1 MLARLTVLLA
11 AACLALQPGLSRAL
25 DRVQFVVGSNPGG
38 GYDQTA
44 HALAQA
50 MQEAGVLKNA
60 SFDHRAGGGGAIALA
75 HFTATFKADTHVLII
90 VGAAMVGAI
99 LQNKPPV
106 ALAEATPIARLIDE
120 YSAFAV
126 PANSPIRSMKD
137 VVEMMKKDPQ
147 SVKWGGGSRGSVDQ
161 IAIAQIAKAAGLD
174 VNKINY
180 VPFQGG
186 GEAAAAIAGAHVT
199 VGTSGWNELA
209 PLIRSGKLRA
219 IAISSPARLVGNDTP
234 TLREQGYDVEIRN
247 WRGVY
252 AARGLSVEQ
261 RRRVTRAV
269 VAATQQKSWVAALEH
284 NAWQPTLLTGNE
296 FARFVTD
303 EHTRIEAQMR
313 QVGLLR

>member
-1 MLARLTVLLA
+1 MLARLTLLFVTA
-11 AACLALQPGLSRAL
+11 ALSLQHAPSWALE
-25 DRVQFVVGSNPGG
+25 RVQFVVGSNPGG

-50 MQEAGVLKNA
+50 MQESSAIKSA
-60 SFDHRAGGGGAIALA
+60 TFDHRTGGGGAIALA
-75 HFTATFKADTHVLII
+75 HFTTTFKSDPNALII

-106 ALAEATPIARLIDE
+106 ALSHATPVARLMDE

-126 PANSPIRSMKD
+126 PAASPIRSMKD

-147 SVKWGGGSRGSVDQ
+147 GVKWGGGSRGSVDQ

-199 VGTSGWNELA
+199 IGTSGWNELA

-219 IAISSPARLVGNDTP
+219 IAVSSPARLPGNDTP

-252 AARGLSVEQ
+252 AAPGLSDEQ

-269 VAATQQKSWVAALEH
+269 VNATRQKSWLAALEQ
-284 NAWQPTLLTGNE
+284 NAWQPTLITGDE
-296 FARFVTD
+296 FERFVHD
-303 EHTRIEAQMR
+303 EHTRIETQMR